1 MQAASGMENP
11 RSSPAMRYF
20 TAILITLFLS
30 VPAMSVELFR
40 YRGAAK
46 DGGTLEYIFETD
58 EQDVPKTVSKEKAAE
73 IAADFVT
80 TFYHAQIGAK
90 RKSSGR
96 SRFHFGSFPSQTRP
110 KDRCDRCFSSY
121 CCLTGRL

>member
-1 MQAASGMENP
+1 MPYLAS
-11 RSSPAMRYF
+11 
-20 TAILITLFLS
+20 ILLTLLLA

-46 DGGTLEYIFETD
+46 DGGTLEYVFESD

-80 TFYHAQIGAK
+80 TFYHAQIGALETQEF
-90 RKSSGR
+90 RTQG
-96 SRFHFGSFPSQTRP
+96 FHFGSFPSQTRP
-110 KDRCDRCFSSY
+110 KDR
-121 CCLTGRL
+121 